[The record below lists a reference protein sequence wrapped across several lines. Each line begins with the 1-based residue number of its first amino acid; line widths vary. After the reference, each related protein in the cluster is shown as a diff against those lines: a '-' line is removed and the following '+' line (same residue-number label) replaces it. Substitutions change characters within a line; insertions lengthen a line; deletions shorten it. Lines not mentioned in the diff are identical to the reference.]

1 MMIVI
6 RKLVKYHQKLT
17 LIITVNQFSLMKRC
31 IKAKNY
37 LKFKVKWGKK
47 KLMRIEVEIL

>member
-1 MMIVI
+1 MTIVI
-6 RKLVKYHQKLT
+6 RNLVNFHQKLT

-31 IKAKNY
+31 IKPKNH
-37 LKFKVKWGKK
+37 LKFKVKWVKK